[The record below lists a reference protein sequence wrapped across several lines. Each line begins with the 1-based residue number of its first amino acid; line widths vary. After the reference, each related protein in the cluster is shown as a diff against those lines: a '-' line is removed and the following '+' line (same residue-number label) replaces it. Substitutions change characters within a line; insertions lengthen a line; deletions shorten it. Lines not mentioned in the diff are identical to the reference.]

1 MGADLKLEGKSNLTD
16 LSSLVAGFT
25 YTGIQDTQI
34 KCETKPASK
43 WDFTFEVTRHAGQ
56 ATLGM
61 KCGMDNITRPD
72 LGLRVVQGPF
82 FGSFLAKKQFQE
94 FTAHGYYE
102 VRPDTKL
109 AATYVHGGKSANFS
123 LGLAHSLSN
132 ETKLKAKVQQDQ
144 SVHLTLKHE
153 AVKGF
158 TKLFG
163 MKWGIADNS
172 FSYGIQVSI
181 E

>member
-1 MGADLKLEGKSNLTD
+1 M
-16 LSSLVAGFT
+16 VAGLT

-34 KCETKPASK
+34 KIETNTSNPQ
-43 WDFTFEVTRHAGQ
+43 DFAFEVTRNAGQ

-61 KCGMDNITRPD
+61 KCGMNNNTCPD

-82 FGSFLAKKQFQE
+82 FGSLLAKKQFKE

-123 LGLAHSLSN
+123 LGLAYALSN

-144 SVHLTLKHE
+144 SVHVSVKHDV
-153 AVKGF
+153 AKGF

-163 MKWGIADNS
+163 MKWNNNDNS
-172 FSYGIQVSI
+172 FSYGVQLSI